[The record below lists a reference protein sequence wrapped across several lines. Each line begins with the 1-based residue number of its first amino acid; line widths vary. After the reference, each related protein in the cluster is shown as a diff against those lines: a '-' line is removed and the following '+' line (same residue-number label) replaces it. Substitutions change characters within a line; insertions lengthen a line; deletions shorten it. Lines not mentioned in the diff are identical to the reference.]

1 MTTRIEV
8 RQDQLRQRRERRNLT
23 RKARER
29 REVLRYCFFA
39 LLLFVAVYVVKA
51 VPWSISN
58 PEFDIE
64 ISGNHVV
71 SNEQI
76 RQVLQDSCGVPLF
89 FLDPQKLAKKVE
101 SLEDVR
107 HAFVRRCVIPKPHLV
122 VQVLEEFPFASYS
135 SSPDKPVEAVVSQ
148 TGRLIPLAKFPNVEQ
163 PKLRMF
169 GPVQFRLSEKQVGQ
183 WSDWCSLI
191 AAQTGQT
198 VDFIDLRSPYDVRV
212 GNGDLYL
219 KLGSADTGL
228 TKRLGRLA
236 SVMPTVEPL
245 RSKLEYIDL
254 GLDNNIP
261 LRVSKKSVQSG
272 STTGS
277 GSVLGTPFERNLTV
291 SAQTA
296 ANPDDAATS
305 QPAVGNN
312 DTSIH

>member
-1 MTTRIEV
+1 
-8 RQDQLRQRRERRNLT
+8 
-23 RKARER
+23 
-29 REVLRYCFFA
+29 
-39 LLLFVAVYVVKA
+39 LLLFLAIYVVKA

-58 PEFDIE
+58 PELDIE
-64 ISGNHVV
+64 IAGNHVV

-76 RQVLQDSCGVPLF
+76 RQSLQDSVGVPLF
-89 FLDPQKLAKKVE
+89 LLDPQKLAKKVE

-107 HAFVRRCVIPKPHLV
+107 YAFVRRYVVPKPHLV
-122 VQVLEEFPFASYS
+122 VHVLEEFPFASYS

-148 TGRLIPLAKFPNVEQ
+148 TGRLIPIDKFPGIEQ

-169 GPVQFRLSEKQVGQ
+169 GPVQFRLSQKQVGQ
-183 WSDWCSLI
+183 WADWCSLI
-191 AAQTGQT
+191 VAQTGQA

-236 SVMPTVEPL
+236 SVMPTIEPL
-245 RSKLEYIDL
+245 RNKLEYVDL

-261 LRVSKKSVQSG
+261 LRVSKKNGPGNV
-272 STTGS
+272 TTGS
-277 GSVLGTPFERNLTV
+277 GSMLGTPFERNLTA

-296 ANPDDAATS
+296 TKPADNASS
-305 QPAVGNN
+305 QPADINN
-312 DTSIH
+312 DTSIP